1 MTLRQQKEHE
11 FFVHHMNTFKALG
24 LADPTFVIKTAFY
37 QKGKFGRQVQFYESE
52 LKKGEDIYVEFYDK
66 VIEDGVAK
74 DMVPMHADRTLFKYK
89 ANPFYAEEYE
99 KKDDSDVYTIPV
111 NELVVVNQDG
121 MEFSYTLWEK
131 RKKESENEL
140 PRLQNTLSIPDNDFP
155 DFAKEFPTTT
165 KESVVEN
172 DDAPLSEITIR
183 DLAAIMLI
191 QPVSNRQWLNELILK
206 AKPRL

>member
-24 LADPTFVIKTAFY
+24 LADPTFVIKTAFF

-66 VIEDGVAK
+66 VIEDGVTK
-74 DMVPMHADRTLFKYK
+74 DMVPMYSDRTLFKYK
-89 ANPFYAEEYE
+89 ANPFYSEEYE
-99 KKDDSDVYTIPV
+99 KKDDSDIYTIPL

-140 PRLQNTLSIPDNDFP
+140 PRLQSSLSIPDNDFP
-155 DFAKEFPTTT
+155 DFTKEFSTTT
-165 KESVVEN
+165 KTNVIE

-183 DLAAIMLI
+183 DLASIMLM
-191 QPVSNRQWLNELILK
+191 QPVSNRAWLNDLILK
-206 AKPRL
+206 TKPRI